1 MARGRDRQ
9 RRRRRGKTSSGEGHR
24 SRSRPSTRDGG
35 GRRRK
40 EVTHFEWTPG
50 MRLGEKRN
58 LIVQESF
65 GEGNTGRVL
74 SCLDEAEGNRAVAVK
89 VSRATRREQRHSEQE
104 SQILQMLQDLDK
116 EKTQKHI
123 IHLYGTFIHDDN
135 HFCQVLEPLPTNL
148 RGFMGLGE
156 NEDGIF
162 LADIQVIA
170 KQILNALAFLH
181 SASIVHTDLKNTNV
195 MLREADHE
203 LLPHPRVHQDGA
215 VAARPLPRAFSIVLI
230 DFGMAT
236 APPEAHATSGAP
248 EVTLSADW
256 EYRID
261 IWSLGVMLYSLY
273 SGIRLFPVHEDAEH
287 LALMEHTT
295 GKILPVSLLEGAGA
309 SLEEKGVYLTA
320 EKRLIW
326 PDGPV
331 GKKVLASPTLQDTKP
346 EHQTFLKF
354 VRKCLQ
360 LDYRLR
366 PSAASALNLEFV
378 TLTEEDIVE

>member
-1 MARGRDRQ
+1 
-9 RRRRRGKTSSGEGHR
+9 
-24 SRSRPSTRDGG
+24 
-35 GRRRK
+35 
-40 EVTHFEWTPG
+40 

-236 APPEAHATSGAP
+236 APPEDGRLPNGRTSLRVGARHVRAP

-331 GKKVLASPTLQDTKP
+331 GKKVLASPTLQDTIHKP